1 MQSLAKNSIKSLLG
15 KFYGGSV
22 LTFHFGILLGTC
34 ILTLSILL
42 QVFTLSFEEENL
54 SVLVTVIMSHF
65 LSAERL
71 CRQMVA

>member
-22 LTFHFGILLGTC
+22 LTFHIGHLYID
-34 ILTLSILL
+34 SIYSIAG
-42 QVFTLSFEEENL
+42 FYTEFFEEENL
-54 SVLVTVIMSHF
+54 PSVLVTVIMSHF